1 VAGQL
6 VGFVSAESW
15 AVLQARL
22 VGCFSRLMW
31 QISLF
36 GVLLGLWNM
45 DDQWLMWQIS
55 WLVC

>member
-1 VAGQL
+1 
-6 VGFVSAESW
+6 VGS
-15 AVLQARL
+15 VLHGCRL